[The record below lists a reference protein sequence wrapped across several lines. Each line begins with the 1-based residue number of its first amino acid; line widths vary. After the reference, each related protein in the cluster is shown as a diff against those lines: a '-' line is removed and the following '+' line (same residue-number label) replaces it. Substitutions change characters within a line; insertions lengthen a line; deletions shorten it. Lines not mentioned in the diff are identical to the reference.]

1 MMINE
6 LFNQN
11 FGFRLNSDKSDL
23 FYRLLFII
31 IVTCYVPIALI
42 KKARLCQFFVF
53 EIYGNLEVFNLQLT
67 LTQYE
72 LSEQP
77 VIKTNLMNE
86 NNKVRPRFTKEV
98 KTDVINAI
106 VNGELWLEEA
116 TAKYNVQDRRTVIIW
131 LRKYL
136 RKK

>member
-31 IVTCYVPIALI
+31 IVTCYVPISLI

-116 TAKYNVQDRRTVIIW
+116 MAKYNVQDRRTVIIW